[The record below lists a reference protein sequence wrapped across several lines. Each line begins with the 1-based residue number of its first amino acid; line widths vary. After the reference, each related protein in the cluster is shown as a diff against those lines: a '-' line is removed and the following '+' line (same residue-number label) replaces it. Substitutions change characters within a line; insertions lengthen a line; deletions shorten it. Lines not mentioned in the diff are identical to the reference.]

1 MAAPNMQLR
10 ILTIEISQGA
20 LKTGPGLVRTC
31 DFFENW
37 ENSCQSLESLS
48 YTVEDLETLSCPN
61 KD

>member
-10 ILTIEISQGA
+10 ILTTEISQGA

-31 DFFENW
+31 DFFGNW
-37 ENSCQSLESLS
+37 ENPCQSLESLS
-48 YTVEDLETLSCPN
+48 YTVEELQPWSCPN